1 MSKFFVKSGDF
12 APGVIRVR
20 GEDCAHIRKVLRLG
34 EGDLLTLCDGEGKDF
49 LCEITA
55 VGKEEIVTR
64 ILSSSRSESEPS
76 VLCALFMALPKGEKM
91 EYILQKSVELG
102 VGLVVPVTSERCV
115 VRLTPP
121 EGQKKRERWQ
131 RIAEAAAKQSGRG
144 LVPPVSAPVP
154 FETALSMMA
163 LYQNKAVCYEG
174 ERSVSLS
181 SCLQENMKDF
191 AFLVGPEGGLSP
203 KEIELCKKRGFST
216 VGLGKRI
223 LRTET
228 APLAVLSIVL
238 YVTHNL

>member
-1 MSKFFVKSGDF
+1 
-12 APGVIRVR
+12 
-20 GEDCAHIRKVLRLG
+20 
-34 EGDLLTLCDGEGKDF
+34 
-49 LCEITA
+49 
-55 VGKEEIVTR
+55 VGKEENVTR

-191 AFLVGPEGGLSP
+191 AFLVGPKGVFPEGNRAVQKEGL
-203 KEIELCKKRGFST
+203 FT